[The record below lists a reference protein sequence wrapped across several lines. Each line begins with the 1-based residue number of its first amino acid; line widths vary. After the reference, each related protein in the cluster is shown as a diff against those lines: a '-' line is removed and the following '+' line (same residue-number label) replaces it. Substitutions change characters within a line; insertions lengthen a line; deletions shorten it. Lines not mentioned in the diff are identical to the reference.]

1 MDTTTDTIVNQQASW
16 FTFVA
21 CNADLF
27 SAPSVLQCVY
37 WGDGVEGYREKP
49 GCGFLLNV
57 LSFPGVDLRSQ
68 YLHTFESS
76 PGGA

>member
-27 SAPSVLQCVY
+27 SAPSVLHCVY
-37 WGDGVEGYREKP
+37 WGDGVEG
-49 GCGFLLNV
+49 L
-57 LSFPGVDLRSQ
+57 VDILPEQFTLGTVS
-68 YLHTFESS
+68 HS
-76 PGGA
+76 PAE